1 IPIGARTS
9 QRVVSPRAPI
19 LATRLVIAFAPSRP
33 AAVPH
38 VGGATSTASTVP
50 PSSYAGP
57 ASTDRVRT
65 TVPVRPTFL
74 AVVRSSRAPPCV
86 APLLRTT
93 ARNVGLTGTVV
104 LTLSVEAGPAY
115 EDGGPVDAVD
125 VAPPTWG
132 TAAGRDGAKAMTN
145 LVARTGARGL
155 TTRWL
160 VRAPIGI
167 YRAGLGFVFGSRLP
181 APGSRLPAPGSRL
194 PAPGSSCSSTG
205 DEAPAGGGSWS
216 SRSSTARLATS
227 T

>member
-74 AVVRSSRAPPCV
+74 AVVRIVPSSDSDDSSAAAASEAWRRRAARDNRV
-86 APLLRTT
+86 A
-93 ARNVGLTGTVV
+93 GTVV
-104 LTLSVEAGPAY
+104 VNAMVTLTL
-115 EDGGPVDAVD
+115 
-125 VAPPTWG
+125 T
-132 TAAGRDGAKAMTN
+132 RD
-145 LVARTGARGL
+145 
-155 TTRWL
+155 
-160 VRAPIGI
+160 
-167 YRAGLGFVFGSRLP
+167 
-181 APGSRLPAPGSRL
+181 
-194 PAPGSSCSSTG
+194 
-205 DEAPAGGGSWS
+205 
-216 SRSSTARLATS
+216 
-227 T
+227 